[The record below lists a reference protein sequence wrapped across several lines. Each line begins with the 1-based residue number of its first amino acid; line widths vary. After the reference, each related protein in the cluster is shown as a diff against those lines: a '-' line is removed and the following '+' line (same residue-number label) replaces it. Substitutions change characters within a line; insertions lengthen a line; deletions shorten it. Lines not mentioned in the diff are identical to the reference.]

1 MEVFTNCATAIASFA
16 KFYLLLNGSGVGRA
30 YDDALMAVD
39 WAEAPNLLLYLSPAH
54 PDYPRDPEGLRRF
67 GIELGV
73 LPWDAPARLSPAQA
87 EFGPRLHRPRT
98 ARRPPSGARRRAD
111 PHGR

>member
-39 WAEAPNLLLYLSPAH
+39 WADAPELLLYLSPAH
-54 PDYPRDPEGLRRF
+54 PDYPHSPKRRCRS
-67 GIELGV
+67 GVDLGCC
-73 LPWDAPARLSPAQA
+73 P
-87 EFGPRLHRPRT
+87 
-98 ARRPPSGARRRAD
+98 GAR
-111 PHGR
+111 PGRCAA